1 MNQSTLPDASVG
13 LGLRRGLL
21 DAIETAPPDAFDF
34 LECAPENWIHV
45 GGLLGARFDALAAR
59 LPITLHGL
67 SLSLGGSMPLDET
80 LLDDIAALM
89 DRHDIRHYSEHLSYS
104 ADDGHLYDLM
114 PLAFDEAT
122 VAHVARR
129 IDQVQQKL
137 GRRIAIE
144 NVSYYAAPWQ
154 RMPETEFVN
163 AVLHAGDC
171 DLLLDVNNVYV
182 NAINHGYDAR
192 GYIEAM
198 PVVVDPG
205 VLNPYEFIGAVINRR
220 LPNPFMPD
228 APQRIA
234 TDTSQKLAIRFGETI
249 KAYQAR
255 GLDKSNLVLIPL
267 VLAGYAR
274 YLKGIDDNG
283 KAFEISPDPMLAE
296 LQAIVAPLEVKE
308 GEQDFSCLKNL
319 YSRADVFGVDL
330 YEVGLGEQIEGMVKE
345 LYAGNGAVR
354 KTLHKYVVA
363 R

>member
-198 PVVVDPG
+198 PTGRV
-205 VLNPYEFIGAVINRR
+205 
-220 LPNPFMPD
+220 
-228 APQRIA
+228 
-234 TDTSQKLAIRFGETI
+234 
-249 KAYQAR
+249 
-255 GLDKSNLVLIPL
+255 
-267 VLAGYAR
+267 AGYHIAGHYDEADDLKIDTHGAAVKDDVWALLDVAYAR
-274 YLKGIDDNG
+274 HGVKPTLLERDFNYPPWEELAHELGRIRQSQERHANG
-283 KAFEISPDPMLAE
+283 
-296 LQAIVAPLEVKE
+296 
-308 GEQDFSCLKNL
+308 
-319 YSRADVFGVDL
+319 
-330 YEVGLGEQIEGMVKE
+330 
-345 LYAGNGAVR
+345 
-354 KTLHKYVVA
+354 
-363 R
+363 